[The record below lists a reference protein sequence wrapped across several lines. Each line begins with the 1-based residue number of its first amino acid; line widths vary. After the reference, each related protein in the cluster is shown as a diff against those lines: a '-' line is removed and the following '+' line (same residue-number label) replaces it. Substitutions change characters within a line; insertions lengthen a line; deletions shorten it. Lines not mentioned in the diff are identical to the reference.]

1 MALVIIVIVPNEDSS
16 TKIKLMKVLYTPD
29 VSYVLVSVGQIDDA
43 GYYNTFGGGRCEIAD
58 AKRKVIGIILK
69 KGGVYRTYH
78 VPKMGSGLVAISLKS
93 MMCELHARLGHMN
106 VDNLKG
112 LLRQGLIKGVE
123 VINLNEDFECRVC
136 ILAKKS
142 HKPVL
147 ASREGERK
155 TALGEEIHSDAWGLA
170 PVKTL
175 GSWYYYVSFT
185 DDWSHWTTA
194 YLMYAKSEVFECYK
208 SFAAWVKTQL
218 GVKIKCLHSD

>member
-1 MALVIIVIVPNEDSS
+1 
-16 TKIKLMKVLYTPD
+16 
-29 VSYVLVSVGQIDDA
+29 
-43 GYYNTFGGGRCEIAD
+43 
-58 AKRKVIGIILK
+58 
-69 KGGVYRTYH
+69 
-78 VPKMGSGLVAISLKS
+78 

-142 HKPVL
+142 RKPVL
-147 ASREGERK
+147 ASCEGKWK
-155 TALGEEIHSDAWGLA
+155 TALGEEIHLDVWGLA

-185 DDWSHWTTA
+185 DDWNCWTTA
-194 YLMYAKSEVFECYK
+194 YLMYTKSEVFECYK
-208 SFAAWVKTQL
+208 SFATWVKTQL
-218 GVKIKCLHSD
+218 GVKIKCLHSDRGGEYLSHEFINFLDQRGMERKLTFTIPPRRMVLQNA